1 MRTETVDTENSEEI
15 VSIDNNMRTQE
26 IKERVI
32 HVD

>member
-1 MRTETVDTENSEEI
+1 MRTETVDAENSEEI
-15 VSIDNNMRTQE
+15 VSIYNTRTQE

>member
-1 MRTETVDTENSEEI
+1 MRTETVDAKSSEEI
-15 VSIDNNMRTQE
+15 VSIYNTRTQE

>member
-1 MRTETVDTENSEEI
+1 MRTETVDAENSEEI
-15 VSIDNNMRTQE
+15 VSICNTRTQE

>member
-1 MRTETVDTENSEEI
+1 MRTETVDTGNSEEI
-15 VSIDNNMRTQE
+15 VSIYNTRTQE